1 MIQKNALVKIGVTS
15 EEVEECNIRF
25 EEVEVDTIYKVAEN
39 VVRTGFED
47 IPFHIRELGKQFILD
62 TLGAA
67 ISGSSAPGCQEVID
81 QLVKWGGRKEST
93 IWVSGIKVPSV
104 HAALANGTLVH
115 ARDFDDTHD
124 VASVHANASALP
136 AAMAVAEAE
145 GGVSGK
151 ELITALILGVDLSCR
166 LGLSL
171 RFYKGWHITA
181 IAGFFGATVAVAK
194 ILGLNVEKTVNAF
207 GIAYS
212 QTSGNMQTILDGGLT
227 KRMQPAFAAKSAVL
241 SGYLAASGVTGAQGV
256 LDGRYGFFNLYDG
269 YQEAECQ
276 KDQIRSTDSD
286 FQYGPHQLTADL
298 GKRYEIE
305 NLSMKPYPCCRANH
319 GIIGATLSN
328 VFKHDIQ
335 PEDIEEV
342 EVTIS
347 PWVANVVARPFRI
360 EKNFLVDAQFC
371 ASYNVA
377 AAILRR
383 DVFLDSFTEKAIK
396 DLKIKA
402 LTEKVKLIVD
412 PKIKHKV
419 PITVKIRVRSGQV
432 YSETVHTYKGM
443 PEDPLTLKEV
453 TEKFRKCARF
463 SLIPIDE
470 ARVETII
477 EKVNKLEEMKD
488 VKELANLLA

>member
-1 MIQKNALVKIGVTS
+1 M
-15 EEVEECNIRF
+15 
-25 EEVEVDTIYKVAEN
+25 DTIYKIVDH
-39 VVRTGFED
+39 VVRTGFEG
-47 IPFHIRELGKQFILD
+47 IPSHIREQGKRFILD
-62 TLGAA
+62 TLGVA
-67 ISGSSAPGCQEVID
+67 IAGSSAPGCQEVIE
-81 QLVKWGGRKEST
+81 QMVTWGGRGEST
-93 IWVSGIKVPSV
+93 IWVSGNKVPSV
-104 HAALANGTLVH
+104 HAALANGTLAH

-124 VASVHANASALP
+124 VASVHANAAVLP

-145 GGVSGK
+145 GGVNGK
-151 ELITALILGVDLSCR
+151 ELITALVLGVDISCR
-166 LGLSL
+166 LGLSIRL
-171 RFYKGWHITA
+171 YKGWHITA
-181 IAGFFGATVAVAK
+181 IAGFLGATIAVSK
-194 ILGLNVEKTVNAF
+194 ILGLNAEKMVHAL

-241 SGYLAASGVTGAQGV
+241 SGYLAARGVTGAHEV
-256 LDGRYGFFNLYDG
+256 LDGRYGFFNLYDDYKEG
-269 YQEAECQ
+269 ESP
-276 KDQIRSTDSD
+276 KDQIRFTDSN
-286 FQYGPHQLTADL
+286 FQYGPHQLTEDL

-319 GIIGATLSN
+319 GMIGATLSI
-328 VFKHDIQ
+328 VFKQNIQ

-360 EKNFLVDAQFC
+360 DKNFLVNAQFC

-396 DLKIKA
+396 DLKVKA
-402 LTEKVKLIVD
+402 LTDKVKLIVD

-419 PITVKIRVRSGQV
+419 PITVKIRLKSGQV

-453 TEKFRKCARF
+453 MEKFRKCARF
-463 SLIPIDE
+463 SFKPIE
-470 ARVETII
+470 EVRVEALI
-477 EKVNKLEEMKD
+477 EKVNHLDEMKD
-488 VKELANLLA
+488 IKELAHLLA